1 MISRAYQKD
10 QSAYAYYELYNLT
23 RNEFGQTRYRV
34 TYTITVEDPIRPFN
48 LVRSSVGA
56 LARIFQRQDRTQVKV
71 SFDQTGNEQS
81 IAGYFELSLK
91 KVKAGYNRL
100 TVTVEDLNNGQ
111 KAAKE
116 IQFRYKK

>member
-1 MISRAYQKD
+1 
-10 QSAYAYYELYNLT
+10 
-23 RNEFGQTRYRV
+23 RNDFGQTRYRV
-34 TYTITVEDPIRPFN
+34 TYTIAVEDPIRPFN

-56 LARIFQRQDRTQVKV
+56 LASIFQRKDKTQVTV
-71 SFDQTGNEQS
+71 SFEQTGNEQS
-81 IAGYFELSLK
+81 TTGYFELSLK
-91 KVKAGYNRL
+91 RVKAGYNRL

>member
-1 MISRAYQKD
+1 MPTTKSITSP
-10 QSAYAYYELYNLT
+10 

-34 TYTITVEDPIRPFN
+34 TYTIAVEDPIRPFN

-56 LARIFQRQDRTQVKV
+56 LAKIFQRQDKTQVTV

-81 IAGYFELSLK
+81 TTGYFELSLK

-100 TVTVEDLNNGQ
+100 TVTVRRPQ
-111 KAAKE
+111 QRAKSR
-116 IQFRYKK
+116 QRNPVQV